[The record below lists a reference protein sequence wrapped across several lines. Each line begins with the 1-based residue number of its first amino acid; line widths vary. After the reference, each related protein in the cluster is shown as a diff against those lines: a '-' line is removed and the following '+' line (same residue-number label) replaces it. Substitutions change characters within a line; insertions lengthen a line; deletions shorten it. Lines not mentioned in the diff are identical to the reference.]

1 MCAISNVKQYVT
13 RGVAMQRSKLFLLFF
28 LVYASVASVFAQEQE
43 FEPKGG
49 LTDICRNFL
58 GTECD
63 AEQESLLRLYV
74 GNIDI
79 YSLSKKLDA
88 FAGEPTAF
96 ELLPKDHAGFVN
108 WNKAVTEGI
117 IRPRASLTEQ
127 KEDEYEGYFANLMV
141 FRTKIPQ
148 IPDVIFPHGM
158 HTYWLSC
165 DSCHPEPFEKKSGV
179 NNFTMGDVIAGKFCG
194 KCHGKVSFPAA
205 TFKNCNRCHML
216 KKTKMRVWSETP

>member
-1 MCAISNVKQYVT
+1 
-13 RGVAMQRSKLFLLFF
+13 MQTSKVFLLFIVVHVF
-28 LVYASVASVFAQEQE
+28 AVSVVAQEQE

-49 LTDICRNFL
+49 LTDICKNFL

-79 YSLSKKLDA
+79 YSLSKDLDV
-88 FAGEPTAF
+88 FAGDPTAF

-117 IRPRASLTEQ
+117 IRPRASLAEH
-127 KEDEYEGYFANLMV
+127 KEDDYEGYFANLMV
-141 FRTKIPQ
+141 FQTKIPQ

-165 DSCHPEPFEKKSGV
+165 DSCHPEPFKKVVGA

-216 KKTKMRVWSETP
+216 KKTKMRIWSEMP

>member
-1 MCAISNVKQYVT
+1 MLITMQDNMLQKVS
-13 RGVAMQRSKLFLLFF
+13 AMQTSKLFLLLA
-28 LVYASVASVFAQEQE
+28 LVCTSALPVQA

-49 LTDICRNFL
+49 LTDICKNFL

-79 YSLSKKLDA
+79 YSLSKNLDL

-117 IRPRASLTEQ
+117 IRPRASLAEQ
-127 KEDEYEGYFANLMV
+127 KEEDDYEGYFANLMV
-141 FRTKIPQ
+141 FRTKVPQ

-165 DSCHPEPFEKKSGV
+165 DSCHPEPFKKAVGA

-216 KKTKMRVWSETP
+216 KKTRARVWSEMP